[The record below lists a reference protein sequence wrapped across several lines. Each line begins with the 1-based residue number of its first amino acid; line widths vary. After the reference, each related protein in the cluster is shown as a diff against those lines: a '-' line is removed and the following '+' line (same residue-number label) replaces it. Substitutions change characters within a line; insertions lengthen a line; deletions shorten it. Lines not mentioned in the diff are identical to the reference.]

1 MPGEN
6 GGDLGGFL
14 GEMLMGGLEAM
25 ASQREGRG
33 ERREGR
39 PAGLEAL
46 EQIAARQMPGMQEYF
61 KSGAPYGPTQE
72 GMMRWMSER
81 AAAATKAA
89 AERLAEVAA
98 PAKQVA
104 HRAQHNVME
113 SAPIR
118 SFAEGDHI
126 RSFAEHERI
135 VGVGE

>member
-1 MPGEN
+1 MAGE
-6 GGDLGGFL
+6 GDLGGFL
-14 GEMLMGGLEAM
+14 GEMLMGGLEAV
-25 ASQREGRG
+25 ASQREG
-33 ERREGR
+33 RREGR

-98 PAKQVA
+98 PAKQVSHHA
-104 HRAQHNVME
+104 RTSVME